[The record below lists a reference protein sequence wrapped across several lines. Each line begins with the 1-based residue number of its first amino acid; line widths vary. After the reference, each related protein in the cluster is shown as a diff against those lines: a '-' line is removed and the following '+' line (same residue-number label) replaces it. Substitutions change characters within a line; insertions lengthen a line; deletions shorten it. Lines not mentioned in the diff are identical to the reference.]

1 MERSF
6 DELVNEVRSKVNIVD
21 VISNYI
27 QLTKRGKNYFGLCPF
42 HDDHNP
48 SLSVSLEKQIYRCF
62 ACGASG
68 NVFNFIM
75 DYEKSLF

>member
-27 QLTKRGKNYFGLCPF
+27 NLPKGKNYFGLCPF
-42 HDDHNP
+42 HDDHNQ
-48 SLSVSLEKQIYRCF
+48 V
-62 ACGASG
+62 
-68 NVFNFIM
+68 
-75 DYEKSLF
+75 

>member
-48 SLSVSLEKQIYRCF
+48 SLSVSLEKANI
-62 ACGASG
+62 
-68 NVFNFIM
+68 
-75 DYEKSLF
+75 SLFCLW